1 MNYVMHLLLAL
12 TLGFVIGV
20 FYFSS
25 LWVTVRQLPTTQK
38 PILLIV
44 GSLIGRLSIA
54 ILGFYLI
61 MDGSWQ
67 QLLIALLGFVLAR
80 SILIRRWKPKHS
92 FSTHH

>member
-1 MNYVMHLLLAL
+1 MNSSMHLLLAL
-12 TLGFVIGV
+12 TFGFAIGI

-25 LWVTVRQLPTTQK
+25 LWVTVRQLPTTQQ

-44 GSLIGRLSIA
+44 GSLLGRLSIA
-54 ILGFYLI
+54 VLGFYLI

-80 SILIRRWKPKHS
+80 SILIRRWKPRT
-92 FSTHH
+92 FLR